1 MEKRLYKDATLL
13 ATIEKIKNIL
23 LKNGINVTEKLSEG
37 FDGVFSVHIVIDSV
51 GLGTSGKGLTK
62 EAALAS
68 AYGELMERIQ
78 NFALYKF
85 TFPINENSKNLS
97 FYYAPDEKEVNCNRY
112 LDFIKVLG
120 HAINIKDDEICI
132 LSKLNVSYEQ
142 KQNSFFVIPYK
153 CYFKRTVIQLPAKL
167 TEVIYASNGMAAGN
181 TYSEALVQSISEI
194 FERYANKI
202 IGEGNI
208 TPPDIPIDKIKFSPE
223 VIGIIELLKKKG
235 NFEIIFKDCSL
246 GLGLPVVGMYFIDK
260 DTGKYFVKFGAHP
273 ILTVAVERTI
283 TELFQGRKFINSIL
297 WLKPFSFLKI
307 EDIGRNFEKIYRDGD
322 GIYPYK
328 IFANQDSYAISD
340 S

>member
-132 LSKLNVSYEQ
+132 LSKLNLACMREW
-142 KQNSFFVIPYK
+142 
-153 CYFKRTVIQLPAKL
+153 R
-167 TEVIYASNGMAAGN
+167 
-181 TYSEALVQSISEI
+181 
-194 FERYANKI
+194 
-202 IGEGNI
+202 
-208 TPPDIPIDKIKFSPE
+208 
-223 VIGIIELLKKKG
+223 
-235 NFEIIFKDCSL
+235 
-246 GLGLPVVGMYFIDK
+246 
-260 DTGKYFVKFGAHP
+260 
-273 ILTVAVERTI
+273 
-283 TELFQGRKFINSIL
+283 
-297 WLKPFSFLKI
+297 
-307 EDIGRNFEKIYRDGD
+307 
-322 GIYPYK
+322 
-328 IFANQDSYAISD
+328 
-340 S
+340 